1 MEEKLPEELPGHAA
15 AIPHPEHVERVE
27 SWTDRLLQA
36 LSCHREQPA
45 TARHWL
51 KPTEELPA
59 HVLQVVF
66 APTPGAASVELLV
79 GGEDER
85 PVIRVDGNFC
95 AWPEGEDDDFE
106 SKTFEQAVLDESVAV
121 LDALL
126 GDVPREPLRAW
137 RIADADGRWREFYA
151 RKLSF

>member
-36 LSCHREQPA
+36 LSGHREQPA

-85 PVIRVDGNFC
+85 PVIRVDCNFC
-95 AWPEGEDDDFE
+95 AWHRAPP
-106 SKTFEQAVLDESVAV
+106 SMTIRHTRQIVKSLSRRC
-121 LDALL
+121 LALAHIIH
-126 GDVPREPLRAW
+126 DRR
-137 RIADADGRWREFYA
+137 YA
-151 RKLSF
+151 TGHVRRS